1 MVAGPPAKAS
11 QASAKPAAACRGPV
25 TPGKCLRALKASAAS
40 AARPCGVPLVISML
54 CGGVRL
60 AQQSISLPTTPA
72 AKEGGSLRIRVPS
85 ATEPGMVSM
94 TLFST
99 SAVASHGPAASRKAP
114 ASVYRSTCNSEPPG
128 SLQTGPLQG
137 NFDPVAE
144 LPVLAERSV
153 MPLEVD
159 RRNSPMPESDVIVE
173 VERYIADPGRRSAT
187 RSGKWKSL
195 D

>member
-1 MVAGPPAKAS
+1 MEPA
-11 QASAKPAAACRGPV
+11 
-25 TPGKCLRALKASAAS
+25 
-40 AARPCGVPLVISML
+40 
-54 CGGVRL
+54 
-60 AQQSISLPTTPA
+60 
-72 AKEGGSLRIRVPS
+72 
-85 ATEPGMVSM
+85 MVSM

-173 VERYIADPGRRSAT
+173 VEPYIADPGQALGYKIGQMEIARLRREAEQKLRPKFDVKAFHRVVLTNGS
-187 RSGKWKSL
+187 
-195 D
+195 